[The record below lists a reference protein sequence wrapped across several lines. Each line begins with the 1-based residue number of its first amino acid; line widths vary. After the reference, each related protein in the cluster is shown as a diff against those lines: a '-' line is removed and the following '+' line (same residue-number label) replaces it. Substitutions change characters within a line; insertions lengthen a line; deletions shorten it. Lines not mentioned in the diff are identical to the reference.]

1 MDPYETAVDRA
12 IREAAEGGAFDNLA
26 GAGKPLPM
34 RQAGDADWWLK
45 ELVEREQISGSELV
59 PPTIALRREADGFP
73 ESLAGLASEE
83 SVRQV
88 LDDFNE
94 RVRADWRRPGVGK
107 GTPVIA
113 RPVDV
118 DQMVERWKALR
129 PQP

>member
-1 MDPYETAVDRA
+1 
-12 IREAAEGGAFDNLA
+12 
-26 GAGKPLPM
+26 
-34 RQAGDADWWLK
+34 
-45 ELVEREQISGSELV
+45 
-59 PPTIALRREADGFP
+59 
-73 ESLAGLASEE
+73 
-83 SVRQV
+83 V

-129 PQP
+129 TQH

>member
-1 MDPYETAVDRA
+1 VDPYETAVDRA
-12 IREAAEGGAFDNLA
+12 IREAAERGAFDNLA

-34 RQAGDADWWLK
+34 RHAGDADWWLK

-118 DQMVERWKALR
+118 DAMVERWKALR
-129 PQP
+129 PQH